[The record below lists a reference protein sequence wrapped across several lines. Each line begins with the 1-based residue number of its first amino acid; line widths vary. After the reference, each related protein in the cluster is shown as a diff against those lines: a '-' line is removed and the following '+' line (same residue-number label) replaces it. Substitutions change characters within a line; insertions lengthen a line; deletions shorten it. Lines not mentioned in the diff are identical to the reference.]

1 MPLEQFPFIRGSS
14 FLYAASSLRREPQ
27 EAQRLPLLQPYTLCC
42 SVTTGKETCSSL
54 SRARLAEWISLAL
67 IVLTWLLG
75 SILKRSLVLH
85 GMFCVN

>member
-1 MPLEQFPFIRGSS
+1 MQLEQFPFIHGSS

-27 EAQRLPLLQPYTLCC
+27 EAQRLPLLQPYTLYC

-54 SRARLAEWISLAL
+54 SRACLAEWISLAL

-75 SILKRSLVLH
+75 SILKRSLSFEECF
-85 GMFCVN
+85 M